1 MMNHQSNFESLHD
14 FCDGN
19 YYKRHELFSSDKP
32 AIQLLLYYDELE
44 VCNPLGSKRTK
55 HKLGKIL
62 REEIFPLSLFK
73 GAFYFNIGNVHP
85 KFRQRL
91 SNIKLLALTKSAII
105 NEHGI
110 NEVMK
115 CIVEDIKKLEN
126 VS

>member
-1 MMNHQSNFESLHD
+1 MTFVTVTIINVMSYLAVINQQYN
-14 FCDGN
+14 C
-19 YYKRHELFSSDKP
+19 YY
-32 AIQLLLYYDELE
+32 YYDELE